1 MAVVPAPT
9 RDAGTYSAGRFWIVP
24 VLRAIVAVVIALI
37 ITFSADHSPTFGLV
51 LFGALALCD
60 GAIMLAL
67 APSRIGSRLS
77 GGARVQGLVGV
88 LAGIAAFVT
97 IFGMPT
103 GRLGAFM
110 LIVII
115 WAVLTGALEL
125 LAGFR
130 SRGTAVPS
138 RDLIFLGGLTLLL
151 AIVFLFVPPEL
162 NVPYGGHEH
171 VTGALTA
178 DILAVGLFGA
188 YAAISGIYQAIGGL
202 SLRWDN
208 NDKAAAAA
216 TTTEAVS

>member
-1 MAVVPAPT
+1 MAVVPAPS
-9 RDAGTYSAGRFWIVP
+9 RDAGTPTSGRFWIVP
-24 VLRAIVAVVIALI
+24 VLRAIVAAVIALI
-37 ITFSADHSPTFGLV
+37 ITFSADHSATFGLI

-60 GAIMLAL
+60 GLILLVL
-67 APSRIGSRLS
+67 APSRIGSRLA
-77 GGARVQGLVGV
+77 GGVRVQGLIGV
-88 LAGIAAFVT
+88 LAGIAAFVAV
-97 IFGMPT
+97 IALPT

-115 WAVLTGALEL
+115 WAALTGVLEL

-130 SRGTAVPS
+130 SRGTATPS
-138 RDLIFLGGLTLLL
+138 RDLIFIGGLTVLL

-162 NVPYGGHEH
+162 NQAYGGREK

-178 DILAVGLFGA
+178 DILSVGLFGA
-188 YAAISGIYQAIGGL
+188 YAAITAIYQVIGGL

-216 TTTEAVS
+216 STTEAAS